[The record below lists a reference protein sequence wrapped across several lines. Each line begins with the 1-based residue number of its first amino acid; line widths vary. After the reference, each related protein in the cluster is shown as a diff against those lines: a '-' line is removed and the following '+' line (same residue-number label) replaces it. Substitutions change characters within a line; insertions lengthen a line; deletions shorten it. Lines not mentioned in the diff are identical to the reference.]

1 MANGFVAH
9 QVPVKLGEIQG
20 NLYPVL
26 SGLKP
31 GDQVIESG
39 LQMIGEGS
47 PVMPLTGPPP
57 TAHAGV

>member
-1 MANGFVAH
+1 
-9 QVPVKLGEIQG
+9 
-20 NLYPVL
+20 L